1 MRQTDAREE
10 PALTLV
16 IDARFLAGLGVLVL
30 LTISPG
36 ADMALVAKVTIAR
49 GRAAA
54 LVASLGICTGLFVH
68 ATASALGLSVVLATS
83 SEAFTIVKLAGAAY
97 LAYLGVRSVR
107 DSFRPAPDVGVTP
120 VRARSSFAQGLLSNV
135 LNPKVAVFYLTFLPQ
150 FIDPAGNVLAQSL
163 LFAVAHSVMGIVW
176 LAAYAYVLDRMSAF
190 FARSGVRRWL
200 ERVTGA
206 VLIGLGVRLAFE
218 RR

>member
-1 MRQTDAREE
+1 MD
-10 PALTLV
+10 P
-16 IDARFLAGLGVLVL
+16 RFLAGLGVLAL

-36 ADMALVAKVTIAR
+36 ADMALIAKMTIER
-49 GRAAA
+49 GRRAA
-54 LVASLGICTGLFVH
+54 LIASVGICTGLFVH

-83 SEAFTIVKLAGAAY
+83 AEAFTVVKLAGALY
-97 LAYLGVRSVR
+97 LAYLGVRALR
-107 DSFRPAPDVGVTP
+107 DSFRSHPPLEAPPA
-120 VRARSSFAQGLLSNV
+120 RAGTSYLQGLLSNV

-150 FIDPAGNVLAQSL
+150 FIDPSGNVLAQSL
-163 LFAVAHSVMGIVW
+163 AFAVAHSVMGIAW
-176 LAAYAYVLDRMSAF
+176 LAAYAYVLARLDRV

-206 VLIGLGVRLAFE
+206 VLVGLGVRLAFE

>member
-1 MRQTDAREE
+1 
-10 PALTLV
+10 V
-16 IDARFLAGLGVLVL
+16 IDPRFLAGLGVLAL

-36 ADMALVAKVTIAR
+36 ADMALVAKITIER
-49 GRAAA
+49 GRRAAF
-54 LVASLGICTGLFVH
+54 VASIGICTGLFVH

-83 SEAFTIVKLAGAAY
+83 AEAFTVVKLAGALY
-97 LAYLGVRSVR
+97 LAYLGARALR
-107 DSFRPAPDVGVTP
+107 DSFAAPRPAEAQPR
-120 VRARSSFAQGLLSNV
+120 RAGASYLQGLLSNV

-150 FIDPAGNVLAQSL
+150 FIDPSGNVLAQSL
-163 LFAVAHSVMGIVW
+163 AFAVAHAIMGIAW
-176 LAAYAYVLDRMSAF
+176 LAAYAYVLARMSAF

-206 VLIGLGVRLAFE
+206 VLVGLGVRLAFE

>member
-1 MRQTDAREE
+1 M
-10 PALTLV
+10 
-16 IDARFLAGLGVLVL
+16 IDPRFLAGVGVLVL

-36 ADMALVAKVTIAR
+36 ADMALVARITLAR
-49 GRAAA
+49 GRRAAF
-54 LVASLGICTGLFVH
+54 LTSLGICSGLLVH

-83 SEAFTIVKLAGAAY
+83 ADAFTAVKLAGAAY
-97 LAYLGVRSVR
+97 LTYLGARSIR
-107 DSFRPAPDVGVTP
+107 DSLRDVPIAETQLVRPGT
-120 VRARSSFAQGLLSNV
+120 SFVQGLLNNV

-163 LFAVAHSVMGIVW
+163 AFAAAHAVMGIAW
-176 LAAYAYVLDRMSAF
+176 LTAYAYVLARLSDV
-190 FARSGVRRWL
+190 FARGGVRRWL